1 MPEQKEMTAPL
12 PFGASLSSSSSIPN
26 SKEMVAQLSPQP
38 QPGPGTMPPPD
49 FRDPDGSGFDDPD
62 ADDGSGEGSGDGSGD
77 GIFGGLNPDGG
88 DGAGADSGQG
98 GDESGDNF
106 GGDFGPGGLGGGSS
120 LLWPTGP
127 LAGGGLGGGLPEG
140 GQFGSPFG
148 GPFGGPPD
156 GSPGL
161 PDPGLLLDIAYA
173 PHVPFGSYGPP
184 VDTGR
189 GDVLQEDD
197 TPPVDPRNNHDTS
210 PFDPLVSQQWYIK
223 NNSGGVDLNV
233 VKEWEDYTGAGIR
246 IAVCDDGVDYNH
258 PDLAPNY
265 LVGEGWH
272 QTNENTD
279 AYPAAG
285 QNHGTAVAGFIA
297 AAKNG
302 YGIQGVA
309 YDAKIAGFV
318 EGEGDDVLAPL
329 LVRQTNFDIS
339 QNSWTLSPFANA
351 TTVAASVETLADEGR
366 GGLGTVV
373 VFAGSNE
380 RAQEIMSTY
389 YNTNNTPYAFSVGAV
404 DSAGKYAWFS
414 CAGPNLLVTAPGQD
428 VLTTDRTPPAGDD
441 PNSYFHSGSGTS
453 YSSPMVSGVVAL
465 MLEANPGLGYRDVQT
480 ILAATAVRTS
490 AMVSADGKPWDWQV
504 NGAENWNGGG
514 MHASHDYGF
523 GLVDAT
529 AAVRL
534 AESWDQAARTHANQ
548 QTRTGSE
555 ATTSAIPDGSTT
567 GVSSTIHI
575 GSDIIVQQ
583 AVVTVNI
590 DHPRFDDLEITL
602 TSPDGTYSV
611 LMYHPSI
618 EGIAQDLEVS
628 TTEYLAA
635 KTSTFNNTDDT
646 WSFMTVTPFGEFGEG
661 NWVLTVKDT
670 VSGDIGTFNGWT
682 LTLYG
687 DNPSND
693 DYYIFTDEYAS
704 LAAADPSRATL
715 EDTDGGTDTIYASA
729 VTGNSVIDL
738 TPGAVS
744 TIAGASLTISGATI
758 IENVHTGDGNDTII
772 GNDANN
778 ILFGWR
784 GNDVISGGAG
794 NDLIS
799 GGLGA
804 DTLTGGSGNDTF
816 YYGSP
821 DEGGDLVTDF
831 EYLADLFHF
840 AYAEFGQS
848 ATGNLAAEYFFTS
861 ASLIDVDSACFY
873 YESSTLW
880 YDADGA
886 SGEAA
891 VQIAQVMGDAVQ
903 ADSIVFV

>member
-1 MPEQKEMTAPL
+1 MPDQNKLTAPQI
-12 PFGASLSSSSSIPN
+12 FGASNPIASPSPTPR
-26 SKEMVAQLSPQP
+26 EMVAQLSPQP
-38 QPGPGTMPPPD
+38 QPGPGGMPPTPFVDPD
-49 FRDPDGSGFDDPD
+49 DADFGDPDG
-62 ADDGSGEGSGDGSGD
+62 DDGSGEGV
-77 GIFGGLNPDGG
+77 FGGLNQDGDSG
-88 DGAGADSGQG
+88 DGADTEDDFSGG
-98 GDESGDNF
+98 
-106 GGDFGPGGLGGGSS
+106 FGPGGLGGGSS

-127 LAGGGLGGGLPEG
+127 LADGGLGGGMGEG
-140 GQFGSPFG
+140 GQFGTPFG
-148 GPFGGPPD
+148 GPFGGPSG

-161 PDPGLLLDIAYA
+161 PDPGLLLDIAYS
-173 PHVPFGSYGPP
+173 PPVPFGSFGPP
-184 VDTGR
+184 PGSGQVGVVNEERNIEDKPADVPVVD
-189 GDVLQEDD
+189 
-197 TPPVDPRNNHDTS
+197 S
-210 PFDPLVSQQWYIK
+210 FDPLVSQQWYIK
-223 NNSGGVDLNV
+223 NTTGGVDLNV
-233 VKEWEDYTGAGIR
+233 VKAWEDYTGKGIR

-265 LVGEGWH
+265 LVGEGY
-272 QTNENTD
+272 NESDGTD
-279 AYPAAG
+279 GYPAEG

-309 YDAKIAGFV
+309 YDAKIASFVDGDV
-318 EGEGDDVLAPL
+318 EGALAPVL
-329 LVRQTNFDIS
+329 LRQTTFDIS
-339 QNSWTLSPFANA
+339 QNSWTLSPFVNP
-351 TTVAASVETLADEGR
+351 TTVLDSVETLAQSGR

-380 RAQEIMSTY
+380 RELEIMSTY
-389 YNTNNTPYAFSVGAV
+389 YNTNNSPFAFSVGAV
-404 DSAGKYAWFS
+404 NRDGSYADFS
-414 CAGPNLLVTAPGQD
+414 CAGPNLLVTAPGHD

-490 AMVSADGKPWDWQV
+490 GMTSADGKPWDWQI

-534 AESWDQAARTHANQ
+534 AESWDQTARTHANQ
-548 QTRTGSE
+548 QTRTGSQ
-555 ATTSAIPDGSTT
+555 APLQAIPDGSTT
-567 GVSSTIHI
+567 GATSTITI

-583 AVVTVNI
+583 AVVTVDI
-590 DHPRFDDLEITL
+590 THPRFDDLEITL

-611 LMYHPSI
+611 LLYHPSI
-618 EGIAQDLEVS
+618 EGIA
-628 TTEYLAA
+628 TELKMSASDYLAA
-635 KTSTFNNTDDT
+635 KTSTFNQTDTT
-646 WSFMTVTPFGEFGEG
+646 WSFMTVTPFGEFGLG
-661 NWVLTVKDT
+661 DWVLTVKDT
-670 VSGDIGTFNGWT
+670 VLGDIGTFNGWS

-704 LAAADPSRATL
+704 LAATDPARATL
-715 EDTDGGTDTIYASA
+715 TDDDGGTDTINASA
-729 VTGNSVIDL
+729 VTGNSYIDL

-744 TIAGASLTISGATI
+744 TIAGASLTISGTTI

-778 ILFGWR
+778 VLFGWR
-784 GNDVISGGAG
+784 GNDVIFGGAG

-799 GGLGA
+799 GGQGA
-804 DTLTGGSGNDTF
+804 DTLTGGTGNDTF

-821 DEGGDLVTDF
+821 DEGGDLITDF
-831 EYLADLFHF
+831 DYFEDLFHF

-848 ATGNLAAEYFFTS
+848 GTGTLGAEYFFTS
-861 ASLIDVDSACFY
+861 AALIDVSSACFY
-873 YESSTLW
+873 FESSILW
-880 YDADGA
+880 FYADGTN
-886 SGEAA
+886 SESA